1 MRRNNSILAAA
12 GVAVMLASTLAA
24 GASAATLRPCLPGH
38 KVKVVKGK
46 ATMVVKGKTV
56 RCAIVKKPVASPTPS
71 STNPPIGVQIR
82 FSANT
87 MNSLSVRAGLTVTL
101 RNADTV
107 PHTFVIA
114 SEGISVL
121 VPANNGV
128 EGMSAFLAPG
138 KTGTYEMTT
147 SEDPN
152 IKATL
157 VVIP

>member
-1 MRRNNSILAAA
+1 MRKNISWVIAA
-12 GVAVMLASTLAA
+12 GAAFMLASTPLV

-38 KVKVVKGK
+38 KIKVVKGK

-56 RCAIVKKPVASPTPS
+56 RCAIVKKPVPKPSPT
-71 STNPPIGVQIR
+71 STNPPIGVIVR
-82 FSANT
+82 FSSNT

-101 RNADTV
+101 RNADAV
-107 PHTFVIA
+107 PHTLVIA

-121 VPANNGV
+121 VPANDI
-128 EGMSAFLAPG
+128 SAFLAPS
-138 KTGTYEMTT
+138 KTGTYAMTT

>member
-1 MRRNNSILAAA
+1 MRRNISFVTAITA
-12 GVAVMLASTLAA
+12 AVMLASGSLT
-24 GASAATLRPCLPGH
+24 GVSAASLRPCLPGH

-56 RCAIVKKPVASPTPS
+56 RCAIVKKPTPSPTPT
-71 STNPPIGVQIR
+71 STNPPIGVLIR
-82 FSANT
+82 FAGNA

-101 RNADTV
+101 RNTDAV
-107 PHTFVIA
+107 PHTLVIA

-121 VPANNGV
+121 VPANDI
-128 EGMSAFLAPG
+128 SAFLAPS